1 MHKALYDLTHGLP
14 GLGVFYGA
22 VFVILLAGIIREKGP
37 VRVVLKV
44 PLFALLIMGIEAL
57 IGWGVLGPVMRSLGA
72 ARDGM
77 AEFIGGATASGVL
90 NYYWGR
96 AIGSHAR
103 QAAAGAQYRRG
114 AVVQGEWRRSRRPS
128 GESGVTLADVPVAL
142 QEETKHFKIIGAT
155 GTGKS
160 TAIQEILEAALA
172 RGDRAIIADPDGSYR
187 DLFHDA
193 ARGDV
198 ILNPFEPGALKWDL
212 FGEIFNRHDVE
223 LLGRSLI
230 PDPGGEGHVWSDYA
244 RTFFTC
250 VVGQLITLEEK
261 DDSHLLRLIKAASRS
276 ELNQLLAGT
285 AAGPFLEEGNERMFG
300 SLRAVASS
308 AVRVLEYTTAQRAP
322 PFSVRQ
328 WVRQGAARHCGGAGG
343 VLFLPYRASQIEAL
357 RSVISAW
364 MRLGIFEA
372 MDRLVADQRLWFVID
387 ELDALGTI
395 DGLKDAL
402 ARLRKFGGRCVLG
415 FQSIAQVSGT
425 YGRAAADTLVENCGN
440 TLILRCSASEQGG
453 TSEFASKLVG
463 QREVMQV
470 TQSRTRTPG
479 EWFSSVTTGQQI
491 KIEPALMAS
500 EIERLPDLGGFL
512 KLASQPDWLRV
523 TLTRRAGPRKR
534 PFEPNLGGAQPAG
547 SAGPEPAAARV
558 APNVPGPA
566 SGEPVYAATATRGP
580 PGLSAMPPGGR
591 N

>member
-1 MHKALYDLTHGLP
+1 MHRTFYDLTHGLR
-14 GLGVFYGA
+14 GVGVFYGTL
-22 VFVILLAGIIREKGP
+22 FVILLAGVIREKGP
-37 VRVVLKV
+37 VKAVLRLPV
-44 PLFALLIMGIEAL
+44 YALVIMGIEAL
-57 IGWGVLGPVMRSLGA
+57 IWWLLLGPVMRSLGMPS
-72 ARDGM
+72 DGVV
-77 AEFIGGATASGVL
+77 EFITGAAAFGVVS
-90 NYYWGR
+90 YYWGR
-96 AIGSHAR
+96 AIGSHAH
-103 QAAAGAQYRRG
+103 QVAAGSQYRRG
-114 AVVQGEWRRSRRPS
+114 AVVQGAWRSRGPAT
-128 GESGVTLADVPVAL
+128 ESGVTIADVPVGL

-160 TAIQEILEAALA
+160 TAIQEILDAALA
-172 RGDRAIIADPDGSYR
+172 RGDRAIIADPDGAYR
-187 DLFHDA
+187 DLFHDT

-230 PDPGGEGHVWSDYA
+230 PDPGGEDHVWSDYA

-250 VVGQLITLEEK
+250 VIGQLITVEEK
-261 DDSHLLRLIKAASRS
+261 DDSHLFRLIKAASRN
-276 ELNQLLAGT
+276 ELTNLLAGT

-372 MDRLVADQRLWFVID
+372 MDRPAADQRLWFVID

-425 YGRAAADTLVENCGN
+425 YGRAVADTLVENCGN

-470 TQSRTRTPG
+470 TQSRTRKPG
-479 EWFSSVTTGQQI
+479 EWFSAVTTGQQI

-500 EIERLPDLGGFL
+500 EIERIPDLSGFL
-512 KLASQPDWLRV
+512 KLASRPDWLRV
-523 TLTRRAGPRKR
+523 RLTRRAHERKR
-534 PFEPNLGGAQPAG
+534 PFEPSPGDSANAG
-547 SAGPEPAAARV
+547 LVAAMAV
-558 APNVPGPA
+558 ASGPA
-566 SGEPVYAATATRGP
+566 PASATAAVKGP
-580 PGLSAMPPGGR
+580 PGPSATPPGAQ